1 MLVLKEL
8 RHKSN
13 NVPLFKA
20 VSRWKS
26 CNRIQSKLLFRL
38 SRSLWKSMRKCAR
51 YSCSL
56 TAVLVISIQ
65 SDLNKESPP
74 IFTSNIEQIWVNQL
88 TFVATPLFS
97 LFSGI
102 KREHWEEKGV
112 IRLVLEAE
120 FDEDPWLASKE
131 KWCHKMLFYARW
143 IYFWKKWYT
152 INISLQNYQRLYCLH
167 WLNEC
172 YYYSV
177 VFKSV
182 FRTLLTS
189 PRHPPPPPV
198 NFRKLY

>member
-8 RHKSN
+8 RHESN

-26 CNRIQSKLLFRL
+26 CNRIQSKLLYRL

-51 YSCSL
+51 YSSSL
-56 TAVLVISIQ
+56 TAVLVVSIQ
-65 SDLNKESPP
+65 SDLNKGSPP

-131 KWCHKMLFYARW
+131 KWCRQNAVLCSMNLFL
-143 IYFWKKWYT
+143 KKVVYYRHIFAKLST
-152 INISLQNYQRLYCLH
+152 SL
-167 WLNEC
+167 
-172 YYYSV
+172 
-177 VFKSV
+177 
-182 FRTLLTS
+182 LLALT
-189 PRHPPPPPV
+189 
-198 NFRKLY
+198 

>member
-26 CNRIQSKLLFRL
+26 CNRIQSKLLYRL

-51 YSCSL
+51 YSSSL
-56 TAVLVISIQ
+56 TAVLVVSIQ
-65 SDLNKESPP
+65 SDLNKGSPP

-88 TFVATPLFS
+88 TFVATLLFS
-97 LFSGI
+97 LKTSENQRFSDVFSGF
-102 KREHWEEKGV
+102 KREHWEVMGV

-131 KWCHKMLFYARW
+131 KWCRQNAVLCSMNLFL
-143 IYFWKKWYT
+143 KKVVYYRHIFAKLST
-152 INISLQNYQRLYCLH
+152 SLL
-167 WLNEC
+167 
-172 YYYSV
+172 V
-177 VFKSV
+177 A
-182 FRTLLTS
+182 LT
-189 PRHPPPPPV
+189 
-198 NFRKLY
+198 